1 VPTAIVFII
10 YAKNLTHTRKD
21 LLSFPGDIVFIPNK
35 QYTVKSHRRI
45 HFHFKCRMRNCRRH
59 LTRNL
64 VRSMERF
71 NSSRLAAETSCGRWE
86 GLTPRFWRKMRH
98 GARLQP
104 TRPCSTAG
112 TASCNSGICAPP
124 SAVLQLG
131 SDTRRSL
138 RTWKR

>member
-1 VPTAIVFII
+1 MPAATVFII
-10 YAKNLTHTRKD
+10 HAKNLTHTTKD
-21 LLSFPGDIVFIPNK
+21 LLPFPDDTVFIPNK
-35 QYTVKSHRRI
+35 RYTVKSYRRF
-45 HFHFKCRMRNCRRH
+45 HFHFKCRTRNCRRH

-112 TASCNSGICAPP
+112 TASCNSRLCAPRSP
-124 SAVLQLG
+124 VFKYA
-131 SDTRRSL
+131 SDTRISL
-138 RTWKR
+138 RTWRR